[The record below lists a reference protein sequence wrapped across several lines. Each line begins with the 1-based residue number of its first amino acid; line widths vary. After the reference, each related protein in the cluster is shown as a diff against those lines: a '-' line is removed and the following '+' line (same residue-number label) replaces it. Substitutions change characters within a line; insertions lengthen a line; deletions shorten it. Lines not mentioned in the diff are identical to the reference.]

1 MPTEMPSETIAK
13 TLMFSI
19 TALITVNAAIKD
31 ASNASRHRL
40 LLAESEEGLVD
51 GILPYYAFLTKRA
64 LSGHNSQIAQLLT
77 AYDLEWRK
85 LLDSVRNLD
94 QSLAPLVKAARA
106 AQKAAHSRLVAI
118 LDSGR
123 GNGQAEYDAL
133 TAALTSL
140 SEAMGDNAQAAA
152 KRSRK
157 GKPHETFATPVPTA
171 EEWSGVSA
179 STIRR
184 FWKKQS
190 KGIPQPPLNQTGSV
204 EVRKRVLQNWGD
216 QYRAAKAGAHEANA
230 KNHAIPLASV
240 GKIAKRKAGITD

>member
-19 TALITVNAAIKD
+19 TALTTVNAAIKD
-31 ASNASRHRL
+31 ASNATRHRL

-64 LSGHNSQIAQLLT
+64 LSGHNSQITQLLT

-85 LLDSVRNLD
+85 LLDAVRKLD
-94 QSLAPLVKAARA
+94 QSLAPLVNAAHA

-123 GNGQAEYDAL
+123 GNGQAEYAAL

-152 KRSRK
+152 KKSRK
-157 GKPHETFATPVPTA
+157 GIGHEVFATPVWQA
-171 EEWSGVSA
+171 AAWAGVGEA
-179 STIRR
+179 TIRR
-184 FWKKQS
+184 YWTNPKK
-190 KGIPQPPLNQTGSV
+190 GMPRPPLMTAGT
-204 EVRKRVLQNWGD
+204 EEARKGAFEKWG
-216 QYRAAKAGAHEANA
+216 RLMSGVKFAKHEANM
-230 KNHAIPLASV
+230 KNHAGRV
-240 GKIAKRKAGITD
+240 GSID

>member
-19 TALITVNAAIKD
+19 AALTTVNAAIKD

-64 LSGHNSQIAQLLT
+64 LSGHNSHITQLLT

-85 LLDSVRNLD
+85 LFDSVRDLD
-94 QSLAPLVKAARA
+94 QSLAPLVDTARF
-106 AQKAAHSRLVAI
+106 AQKAAHCRLAAI
-118 LDSGR
+118 LDCGR
-123 GNGQAEYDAL
+123 GNGQAEYAAL

-152 KRSRK
+152 KKSRK

-171 EEWSGVSA
+171 AIWSGVSEP
-179 STIRR
+179 TIRR
-184 FWKKQS
+184 YWRKPL

-204 EVRKRVLQNWGD
+204 EVRKRVLQDWGD
-216 QYRAAKAGAHEANA
+216 KYRSAKAGAHEANA
-230 KNHAIPLASV
+230 MNHPIPLASV